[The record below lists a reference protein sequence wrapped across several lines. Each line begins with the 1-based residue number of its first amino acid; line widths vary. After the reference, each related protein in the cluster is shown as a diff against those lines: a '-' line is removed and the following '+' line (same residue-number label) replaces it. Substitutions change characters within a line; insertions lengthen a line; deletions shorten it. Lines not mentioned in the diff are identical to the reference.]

1 MAKIILLALL
11 AALLAAL
18 AAWIV
23 TVNIYTTVKAFE
35 HTPAAPAQ
43 AFHWGFGMAGGV
55 AVVVFAFT
63 LHLSWRRK
71 TAAR

>member
-1 MAKIILLALL
+1 VAKTILLSAL

-35 HTPAAPAQ
+35 HASAAPAE
-43 AFHWGFGMAGGV
+43 AFRWGFGIAGGA

-63 LHLSWRRK
+63 LRILRRRK
-71 TAAR
+71 AAAR